1 MTQSSISPATIDSM
15 TQLSISSSDEPAST
29 HSTPTSSAPTSVDIS
44 ITSTNVPTPSITSF
58 QPSAT
63 LSDAPASTVLP
74 VDPPTSSCNACPE
87 HHMDVH
93 ENNVKS
99 KIASFAGMIP
109 NNCSVNGFN
118 YVYSEN
124 LDPSQVGY
132 NMTITP
138 IPFCSGLSTSTCEN
152 PLLGYNSTK
161 NLWGAWRNCESYQH
175 RESFNC

>member
-1 MTQSSISPATIDSM
+1 MPLTYVSQNVRYEAPLPLYLPTHPAQSTTFRP
-15 TQLSISSSDEPAST
+15 
-29 HSTPTSSAPTSVDIS
+29 
-44 ITSTNVPTPSITSF
+44 PSL
-58 QPSAT
+58 AHT
-63 LSDAPASTVLP
+63 LT
-74 VDPPTSSCNACPE
+74 
-87 HHMDVH
+87 
-93 ENNVKS
+93 
-99 KIASFAGMIP
+99 GMIP

-152 PLLGYNSTK
+152 PLPGYNSTE

-175 RESFNC
+175 CENFNF